1 MFHKFDG
8 MNETTLSAIDALIN
22 SFEKDTYTQKH
33 VISLLNYL
41 VELDEKEEK
50 QTINAITKV
59 LSFCT
64 KEFVKEPIIET
75 LKSIKSS
82 TATKASLL
90 AVCWESGLNYTDY
103 LDVFVNELIQNNEI
117 VAIEAYT
124 MIMEITAVSPKVKQ
138 AIELIHQTDQKNYSS
153 AHRIIINDSLQHLIS
168 LHNTSNN

>member
-75 LKSIKSS
+75 LKSIN
-82 TATKASLL
+82 
-90 AVCWESGLNYTDY
+90 G
-103 LDVFVNELIQNNEI
+103 
-117 VAIEAYT
+117 
-124 MIMEITAVSPKVKQ
+124 
-138 AIELIHQTDQKNYSS
+138 
-153 AHRIIINDSLQHLIS
+153 
-168 LHNTSNN
+168 